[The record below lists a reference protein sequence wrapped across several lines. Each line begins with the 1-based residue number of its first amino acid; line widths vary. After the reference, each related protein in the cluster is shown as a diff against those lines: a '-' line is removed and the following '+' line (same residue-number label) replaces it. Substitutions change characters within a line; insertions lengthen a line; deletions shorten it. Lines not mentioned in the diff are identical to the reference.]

1 MGEGMFERPINRRSA
16 LAAGT
21 TGLLGMA
28 SPMAVRA
35 AMPPAV
41 PGGFSAKELG
51 QIPRMLQSYVDDGS
65 VAGIVTLLYRKG
77 VIPQVCAV
85 GFRDLEARAPMRR
98 DTIFRLASMTK
109 PITCAAALTLVDQG
123 RIGLFDPIGRWIPE
137 LASPRVLIK
146 PEGDLG
152 DTVPAARPITVADL
166 LTHRAGLAGQSDM
179 GPLAAAIGG
188 LREGDPTFDV
198 WLQRLGAI
206 PLAYHPGER
215 FNYGTSHDVLGALI
229 SRVTGRSFEDYL
241 RAAIFDPLGMIDT
254 AFWVP
259 AAKQHRLAQ
268 VYGREGGKLV
278 PTGQP
283 LPLAPPNFQ
292 GGAGALVSTVDD
304 YLKFARMLLGKGRF
318 GGVRILERAT
328 VAMMTTNWLTPEQI
342 GHGFV
347 GNPQFWASQGFGLG
361 VSVTT
366 DVARLDPMR
375 NPYSSVGSF
384 GWPGSTGVYWRADP
398 VEDLIAIYM
407 IQSSAGQ
414 TAASPGVPPRVPP
427 VIAFANAA
435 YDAIE

>member
-1 MGEGMFERPINRRSA
+1 
-16 LAAGT
+16 
-21 TGLLGMA
+21 
-28 SPMAVRA
+28 
-35 AMPPAV
+35 
-41 PGGFSAKELG
+41 
-51 QIPRMLQSYVDDGS
+51 MLQSYVDDGS
-65 VAGIVTLLYRKG
+65 VAGIVTLLHRRG
-77 VIPQVCAV
+77 QIAQVNAV
-85 GFRDLEARAPMRR
+85 GFRDREARAPMRR

-123 RIGLFDPIGRWIPE
+123 KIGLFDPIDRWLPE
-137 LASPRVLIK
+137 LGSPKVLVDAA
-146 PEGDLG
+146 GSLRA
-152 DTVPAARPITVADL
+152 VRPAARSITVADL
-166 LTHRAGLAGQSDM
+166 LTHRAGLAGETDT
-179 GPLAAAIGG
+179 GALATAMSSV
-188 LREGDPTFDV
+188 REGDPTFDV

-206 PLAYHPGER
+206 PLAYDPGER

-229 SRVTGRSFEDYL
+229 ARVSGQTFENYL
-241 RAAIFDPLGMIDT
+241 RAAVFEPLGMTDT

-268 VYGREGGKLV
+268 VYGRESGKLV

-283 LPLAPPNFQ
+283 LPTAPPNFQ

-304 YLKFARMLLGKGRF
+304 YLKFARMLLGKGRL
-318 GGVRILERAT
+318 GDVRILDRST

-347 GNPQFWASQGFGLG
+347 GNPRFWASQGFGLG

-366 DVARLDPMR
+366 SVARLDPMR

-398 VEDLIAIYM
+398 AEDLIAIYM
-407 IQSSAGQ
+407 IQSSRGGA
-414 TAASPGVPPRVPP
+414 TASTLGPPRTPP

-435 YDAIE
+435 YHAIEV